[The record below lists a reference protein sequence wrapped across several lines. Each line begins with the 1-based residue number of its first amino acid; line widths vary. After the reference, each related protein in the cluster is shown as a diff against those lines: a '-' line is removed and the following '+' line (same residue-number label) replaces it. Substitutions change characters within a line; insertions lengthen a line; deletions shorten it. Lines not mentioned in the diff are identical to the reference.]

1 VTVQVDSPSAET
13 DNMPV
18 IRDPRDFDL
27 KSGSF
32 AERLIFNHRFIVVT
46 VCAFL
51 TLFLGFH
58 ATRMSVNAS
67 FEKTIPRSHPYIK
80 NYLENEKELRGLG
93 NTLRIVV
100 ENRNGDIYDPRYL
113 ETLKKINDSVYLMQ
127 GVDRSWMKSLW
138 MPIVR
143 WTEVTEDGYSGGP
156 VMPADFDG
164 STGSVSTLR
173 RNVDRAGISGTLVA
187 NDQRSSMII
196 VPLLDRDARTGAPLD
211 YRMFSHDL
219 EKRVHAAETPD
230 VNVHIVGFGK
240 LVGDLMDGLVDVAR
254 FFAAAVAIATALL
267 FWYTRCW
274 RSTLL
279 LVTVSLI
286 GVVWLLGLMQLAGF
300 ELDPYSILVPF
311 LIFAIG
317 LSHGAQKM
325 NGIMQDIA
333 RGTHRYV
340 AARYTFRRLFLAGLT
355 ALLTNVV
362 GFAVLMLIDI
372 PIIKNMALQT
382 SIGVCVL
389 IVTKLIL
396 IPVMLSYIGVSPT
409 AAKRHARNNEEASEN
424 SSPARRWWLALDALT
439 ERRWALVVVMT
450 FFAIGIAGFAV
461 SQQVK
466 VGDLD
471 PGAPELRKSSR
482 YNLDDAYVTAH
493 YGLSSD
499 QFAVVV
505 KTPANECASWAN
517 LVGMDDL
524 AWSLVQVPGVQTVVS
539 LPEIIRHVTA
549 GQFDG
554 NGKWQTISRDQR
566 LVDAAFSAVQSAAPD
581 ATDESCS
588 VTPII
593 AYLTD
598 HKAATLSRVLDEVV
612 AYGKKHDSA
621 DIKFLP
627 AAGSAGIEAITNVVV
642 ESSNRNMLVLLYSAV
657 VVLCFLT
664 FRNWRAVIVALVP
677 LVITSVLCEAL
688 MVALGIGIKVATLPV
703 TALGVGVG
711 VDYAL
716 YLLSVQLAMQRNGAT
731 LTVAYRKSVMFTGKV
746 VGLIGFTLAA
756 GVVTWAWSPIKFQA
770 DMGLL
775 LAFMFLWN
783 MLGAVI
789 LIPALSYFL
798 LRNAFGTTDTKNSP
812 APDDEQTGT
821 GVRATEPP
829 GGRPENMRVVS

>member
-1 VTVQVDSPSAET
+1 
-13 DNMPV
+13 MPV
-18 IRDPRDFDL
+18 IRDPRDFDSN
-27 KSGSF
+27 SGSL
-32 AERLIFNHRFIVVT
+32 AERLIFNHRLIVVAI
-46 VCAFL
+46 CAL
-51 TLFLGFH
+51 ITLFLGFH
-58 ATRMSVNAS
+58 ATRLSVNAS
-67 FEKTIPRSHPYIK
+67 FEKTIPSSHPYIK
-80 NYLENEKELRGLG
+80 NYLENAKELRGLG

-113 ETLKKINDSVYLMQ
+113 ETLKKVNDSVYLMQ

-138 MPIVR
+138 MPLVR

-156 VMPADFDG
+156 VMPADFNG
-164 STGSVSTLR
+164 SSDSISALR
-173 RNVDRAGISGTLVA
+173 KNVTRAGISGTLVA

-196 VPLLDRDARTGAPLD
+196 VPLLDRDVRTGAPLD
-211 YRMFSHDL
+211 YRVFSHEL
-219 EKRVHAAETPD
+219 ERRIRAAQTPD
-230 VNVHIVGFGK
+230 VDIHIVGFGK

-254 FFAAAVAIATALL
+254 FFGVAVAIATAFL

-274 RSTLL
+274 RSTVL
-279 LVTVSLI
+279 LVLISLT
-286 GVVWLLGLMQLAGF
+286 GVVWLLGLMQLTGYD
-300 ELDPYSILVPF
+300 LDPYSILVPF

-317 LSHGAQKM
+317 LSHGSQKM

-355 ALLTNVV
+355 ALLTNIV

-372 PIIKNMALQT
+372 PIIRNMALQT
-382 SIGVCVL
+382 SIGVCIL

-396 IPVMLSYIGVSPT
+396 IPVMLSYVGVSPK
-409 AAKRHARNNEEASEN
+409 AAARHANNDEREIEGSALT
-424 SSPARRWWLALDALT
+424 RHWWNHLDVLT
-439 ERRWALVVVMT
+439 ERRWALTVV
-450 FFAIGIAGFAV
+450 AIFLTIGMAGFVV
-461 SQQVK
+461 SQRVK

-482 YNLDDAYVTAH
+482 YNRDDAYVTAH

-499 QFAVVV
+499 QFAVIV

-524 AWSLVQVPGVQTVVS
+524 TWSLAQLPGVQTVVS
-539 LPEIIRHVTA
+539 LPDIIRHVTA

-612 AYGKKHDSA
+612 DYGKKHDSSN
-621 DIKFLP
+621 IQFLP

-642 ESSNRNMLVLLYSAV
+642 QAANRNMLILLYGAV
-657 VVLCFLT
+657 SVLCLLT
-664 FRNWRAVIVALVP
+664 FRSWRAVVVALVP

-716 YLLSVQLAMQRNGAT
+716 YLLSVQLAMQRSGAT

-746 VGLIGFTLAA
+746 VGLVGVTLAA
-756 GVVTWAWSPIKFQA
+756 GVITWAWSPIKFQA
-770 DMGLL
+770 DMGIL

-783 MLGAVI
+783 MLGAVV

-798 LRNAFGTTDTKNSP
+798 LRDAFDTTDVKSTSALEEGHIASGASTESSDDGP
-812 APDDEQTGT
+812 ANIRT
-821 GVRATEPP
+821 A
-829 GGRPENMRVVS
+829 S